1 MMYQACMSLWQGNR
15 NSGAAKA
22 NSIKFQL
29 FKTKFHG
36 CRPISFCVSVYIL
49 IHQVTQGIYNGHA
62 SSPEATHQRPP
73 VTDRTASSEK
83 TTTLPPPKTPVAR
96 VMRPHRPPRQMRDL
110 AEVWLQLPAAVG
122 VASSK
127 QHSPPECS
135 KQMSHSSPLSW
146 RGVLILDL
154 R

>member
-49 IHQVTQGIYNGHA
+49 IHQVTQGIYKRSRFIPRSHPSTATGHRPHHDA
-62 SSPEATHQRPP
+62 SF
-73 VTDRTASSEK
+73 
-83 TTTLPPPKTPVAR
+83 LPPLQRRRRFLRPNPRRTGDATAPAPAPDERSRGSVASASCRGWSGKQQAAQPAR
-96 VMRPHRPPRQMRDL
+96 VL
-110 AEVWLQLPAAVG
+110 EANV
-122 VASSK
+122 S
-127 QHSPPECS
+127 
-135 KQMSHSSPLSW
+135 
-146 RGVLILDL
+146 LIST
-154 R
+154 